1 MENLTLVSHNPI
13 LSLQPSTH
21 HHPIPLFFPSKNPTT
36 SSSHRPRNKVSIFAF
51 SSSFPAKHGHGK
63 NRVGAMKTFATGSGG
78 REQLITSVAVN
89 PIPPTPPPSQFG
101 SPLFWIGVGVGLSAL
116 CSWVASYVK
125 KYAMQ
130 QAFKTMMGQK
140 GSQSNQ
146 FTPAF
151 SPGSPFPYPPPST
164 TAPESMFRTP
174 TSTQPATSV
183 SPSASQTTVTVDVSE
198 PKAAAAPA
206 SPIKLDKETKEEQ
219 KSYGIYFF
227 QHHVIVYELID
238 CSSLL
243 GTVYEYQLEHV
254 FTGSYNFAAEP
265 YVSPD
270 DVLLK
275 TPFDKPEEATT
286 STSSEDTIFTEEA
299 AQNGAAQSN
308 AWGGS
313 WAGAQSGTGA
323 GAGQGRAN
331 PILSVE
337 ALEKM
342 MEDPI
347 VQKMIYPYL
356 PEEMRNPATF
366 KWMLQN
372 PMYRQQ
378 LEDMLSN
385 MKGSADWDNRMM
397 DTLKNFDLSSPE
409 VKQQFDQ
416 IGFSPEQ
423 VISKIMENPDL
434 AMAFQNPRVQAAI
447 MDLSQSSL
455 NITKYQ
461 HDKEVMDVLNKISE
475 LFPGLTR

>member
-13 LSLQPSTH
+13 LGF
-21 HHPIPLFFPSKNPTT
+21 HPKPLFSPSKNPTT
-36 SSSHRPRNKVSIFAF
+36 SSSHRLRNKVSIFAF

-63 NRVGAMKTFATGSGG
+63 SRVGAMKTFATGFGG
-78 REQLITSVAVN
+78 REQSITSVAVN

-116 CSWVASYVK
+116 FSWVASYVK

-130 QAFKTMMGQK
+130 QAFKTMMGQM

-146 FTPAF
+146 FTPPF
-151 SPGSPFPYPPPST
+151 SPRSPFPYPPPST
-164 TAPESMFRTP
+164 AAPESMFRPP

-183 SPSASQTTVTVDVSE
+183 SPSASQATVTVDVSE
-198 PKAAAAPA
+198 PKAAEEPT
-206 SPIKLDKETKEEQ
+206 SPIKHDKETKEEQ
-219 KSYGIYFF
+219 KKYAF
-227 QHHVIVYELID
+227 VD
-238 CSSLL
+238 
-243 GTVYEYQLEHV
+243 
-254 FTGSYNFAAEP
+254 
-265 YVSPD
+265 VSPD

-275 TPFDKPEEATT
+275 TPFDKPEEATV
-286 STSSEDTIFTEEA
+286 STSSEGTKFNEEA
-299 AQNGAAQSN
+299 KQNGAAQSS

-323 GAGQGRAN
+323 GSGSGTGTGQGKVN

-342 MEDPI
+342 MEDPT

-416 IGFSPEQ
+416 IGLSPEQ

-447 MDLSQSSL
+447 MDLSQSPL

-461 HDKEVMDVLNKISE
+461 HDKEVYKFAV
-475 LFPGLTR
+475 